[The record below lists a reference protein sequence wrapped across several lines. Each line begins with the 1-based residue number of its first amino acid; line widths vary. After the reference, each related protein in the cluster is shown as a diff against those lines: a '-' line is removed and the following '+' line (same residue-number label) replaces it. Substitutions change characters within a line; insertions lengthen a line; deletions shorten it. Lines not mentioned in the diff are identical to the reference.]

1 MSFGYKHHLDR
12 HIRLIH
18 LSERLECVICN
29 LKFIKKKAYNKH
41 ISKFHCENSTQD
53 QDAKKKKKQS
63 VQQKEGDH
71 CTNTKIGLEESIK
84 PSDIYDSQSSD
95 SES

>member
-1 MSFGYKHHLDR
+1 MISHTNEKKYQCDQCIMSFGYKHHLDR

-18 LSERLECVICN
+18 LSERLECVSCD

-53 QDAKKKKKQS
+53 QVSNKKSKKNSPQ
-63 VQQKEGDH
+63 
-71 CTNTKIGLEESIK
+71 
-84 PSDIYDSQSSD
+84 
-95 SES
+95 